1 MRPLDRKT
9 KGEGIRLAEA
19 MGTKYFSGA
28 IGKVELHRFLD
39 DYKVDRVEMRDIKPD
54 AMTIERPDQGL
65 TLFLKSS
72 QPRVRHRFSVAHELA
87 HLLLTPVLGTRV
99 VHRRRFAKNDPF
111 GDQVEYLCN
120 EMAAAILM
128 PASHVDQLMSDSG
141 YSARC
146 VPKVARIFDT
156 SFEAAS
162 RRFVHLNK
170 RCCGLIVW
178 RKGGGRIHYQR
189 STLWNQRLGYCHLTL
204 DQRRLSDGFDGRDAN
219 GKGYLSTRESIIIT
233 RGRSDRMTRRA
244 VENVSVESFH
254 RKQGQVYVYWSFVSF
269 RGRP

>member
-1 MRPLDRKT
+1 M
-9 KGEGIRLAEA
+9 RLAEA
-19 MGTKYFSGA
+19 SGTEYFSGT

-39 DYKVDRVEMRDIKPD
+39 DCKVDRVELRDMNTD

-87 HLLLTPVLGTRV
+87 HLLLKPVLGMKV
-99 VHRRRFAKNDPF
+99 VHRRRFAKNQDPF

-128 PASHVDQLMSDSG
+128 PTSRVSPLMSGNG

-146 VPKVARIFDT
+146 VPEIARAFDA

-162 RRFVHLNK
+162 RRFVNLNK
-170 RCCGLIVW
+170 NCCGLIVW
-178 RKGGGRIHYQR
+178 RKDGKRIYYQW
-189 STLWNQRLGYCHLTL
+189 STVWNQRLGYCHLTL
-204 DQRRLSDGFDGRDAN
+204 DQRRLSDGFDKMN
-219 GKGYLSTRESIIIT
+219 GNGYLSTRESIIVT
-233 RGRSDRMTRRA
+233 RGSNARMPRRV
-244 VENVSVESFH
+244 VENVSVESFR
-254 RKQGQVYVYWSFVSF
+254 RKQVQGYVYWSFVSF